1 MMWAMIEGVETMW
14 NVHVTVNM
22 PDCEFDFEK
31 TLYSEDELSTL
42 VSAMQTSYPSA
53 TSLVIALVFNPRAGT
68 GSARHN
74 SAAIPA

>member
-1 MMWAMIEGVETMW
+1 MW

-31 TLYSEDELSTL
+31 TLYSKDELSSL
-42 VSAMQTSYPSA
+42 VSVIQTTYPSA
-53 TSLVIALVFNPRAGT
+53 TSLVIALVLNPRAGT

-74 SAAIPA
+74 SATIPA